1 MKRNWKKTGLTLILA
16 ILMMATMITSAGA
29 DSNVVKLRVWGFG
42 YNATSDDCAAV
53 AEAASKI
60 TREKIGVEVELIRSS
75 DGEKLNLALN
85 SGEQMDLV
93 IYHTYAGGLNTLV
106 TNGIALPI
114 DDLAAQYAPEAL
126 EIVGEDML
134 AFGKVNGELYS
145 IPSMKDFASA
155 YCVAMRMDVLED
167 LGIDP
172 ATIKTMD
179 DVHDVLVKVKEN
191 RDDVYPIVPTW
202 GGGGMQKTFAF
213 DCLGTGF
220 WDACG
225 VLENVFDDSTT
236 VVNLYETE
244 SYRKFCE
251 MMYQWNQE
259 GLVMPDATTY
269 NESNACETIGFADFE
284 NLKPGK
290 DKEIRVGWK
299 HEGLLV
305 PTVDSFMVSDAGSSS
320 FFIPSSCE
328 HPEKAMQL
336 WNLMFIDPEI
346 SNLFVNGIE
355 GVNYEYVDADRKVI
369 HEIEGNTYD
378 ALDWA
383 WPNGRITPVYEGDDL
398 DKWDQLAAFCD
409 NAHKSVALGFRF
421 DNTMVLNELT
431 ACSNVISKYEVGL
444 RWGVLNPDDYLH
456 IFNEELKAAGIETI
470 IAEKQ
475 AQLDAYLA
483 ENSK

>member
-1 MKRNWKKTGLTLILA
+1 MRTNLMKKMLLVIMTFVM
-16 ILMMATMITSAGA
+16 LMTSASWASAEAG
-29 DSNVVKLRVWGFG
+29 NIVKLRVWGFG
-42 YNATSDDCAAV
+42 YTATSEDCAAV
-53 AEAASKI
+53 AEAVSKI
-60 TREKIGVEVELIRSS
+60 TRDKIGVEIELVRSS

-106 TNGIALPI
+106 TNGIAMPI
-114 DDLAAQYAPEAL
+114 DELAAQYAPETLAL
-126 EIVGEDML
+126 VGEDLL
-134 AFGKVNGELYS
+134 AFGRINGELYS
-145 IPSMKDFASA
+145 IPSLKDFASA
-155 YCVAMRMDVLED
+155 YGVAMRMDVLED

-179 DVHDVLVKVKEN
+179 DVHDVLVRVKNE
-191 RDDVYPIVPTW
+191 RTDLYPVVPTW

-225 VLENVFDDSTT
+225 VLENVFEDSTK

-284 NLKPGK
+284 NIKPGK
-290 DKEIRVGWK
+290 EKELRTGWK

-305 PTVDSFMVSDAGSSS
+305 PMVDAFMVSDAGSSS
-320 FFIPSSCE
+320 FFIPEACQ
-328 HPEKAMQL
+328 HPDKAMQL
-336 WNLMFIDPEI
+336 WNLMFTDPEI

-355 GVNYEYVDADRKVI
+355 GVNYEYIDADRKVI
-369 HEIEGNTYD
+369 REIEGSTYD

-398 DKWDQLAAFCD
+398 DKWEQLAAFCD
-409 NAHKSVALGFRF
+409 NAHKSAALGFRF

-444 RWGVLNPDDYLH
+444 RWGVLNPDEYLPK
-456 IFNEELKAAGIETI
+456 FNEELKSAGIDTI

-475 AQLDAYLA
+475 AQLDKFLA
-483 ENSK
+483 GN